1 MENTEIIKAVYRLF
15 REIAE
20 REKKRAINS
29 GDYALALI
37 ATILQG
43 IFREAELSCGP

>member
-29 GDYALALI
+29 DDYATALI